1 MPPVLRAL
9 LAFVIALFRSRHSM
23 QLEILALRHQLAV
36 YKQSVHRPRLRPT
49 DRLFWMWLSRL
60 WSRWQ
65 EALAFVQPR
74 TVIAWQQ
81 RRFRDHWRRL
91 SQCGTPGR
99 PAIAKDIRDLI
110 RTMWRANPTWGSPRI
125 RGSCGNWASTS
136 RNPRWR
142 NIGDGHGSRHL
153 PPGRPF

>member
-99 PAIAKDIRDLI
+99 Q
-110 RTMWRANPTWGSPRI
+110 MHGSPPWP
-125 RGSCGNWASTS
+125 RGSGIRWPCRRRSTCCGTAIC
-136 RNPRWR
+136 RWLT
-142 NIGDGHGSRHL
+142 NVG
-153 PPGRPF
+153 